1 MVATEAGGYVT
12 GEKDSK
18 EGSVPDIGSRKNKE
32 LEFQSSGCQARS
44 NETSGRRSRMSTRIW
59 LFGGFVR
66 TVKIEDNRCDSQ
78 WEPVTFTEAN
88 RSKLEEG
95 FSLTMSILLR

>member
-44 NETSGRRSRMSTRIW
+44 NETRPRIPSTQRNEAATTWIIRVPSGP
-59 LFGGFVR
+59 FEF
-66 TVKIEDNRCDSQ
+66 E
-78 WEPVTFTEAN
+78 
-88 RSKLEEG
+88 
-95 FSLTMSILLR
+95 

>member
-32 LEFQSSGCQARS
+32 LEFQSSGCQA
-44 NETSGRRSRMSTRIW
+44 
-59 LFGGFVR
+59 L
-66 TVKIEDNRCDSQ
+66 KIEDNRCDSQ